1 MRTTLIKDSTRD
13 RKSVLH
19 EESALNVA
27 ELVANAE
34 IFFGES
40 CEDRRHDE
48 L

>member
-1 MRTTLIKDSTRD
+1 MRTTLIKHSTRD

-19 EESALNVA
+19 VAFALNVA

-34 IFFGES
+34 MFFGES

-48 L
+48 Q